1 MDINMSGVTNVTN
14 LSGGVNN
21 SDIHIL
27 VFVGFIGV
35 LVLSVPFI
43 IGKNGNIH
51 SRDWFNRRE

>member
-1 MDINMSGVTNVTN
+1 MSGVTNVTN
-14 LSGGVNN
+14 LSGDVNN

-51 SRDWFNRRE
+51 SRDWFSRRE

>member
-1 MDINMSGVTNVTN
+1 MSGSINVTK
-14 LSGGVNN
+14 LSEGSGN

-27 VFVGFIGV
+27 VFVGFVGV

-51 SRDWFNRRE
+51 SRDWFTRRE

>member
-1 MDINMSGVTNVTN
+1 MDINMSGVINVTK
-14 LSGGVNN
+14 LSEVSGN

-27 VFVGFIGV
+27 VFVGFIAV

-51 SRDWFNRRE
+51 SREWFSRHE